1 MSFIKENNIKIGG
14 HIGFSKTIFPTL
26 QDGIN
31 NKMNTMQFFLGNPKS
46 FTRQRLSE
54 NDIIKTYE
62 KSLEND
68 VCIFSH
74 YPYTSSLCGSVASLA
89 WNGDEEQDLKTSKIL
104 KELEFE
110 INTISKLSKINGVVI
125 HPGSNKNIE
134 EGLNSIA
141 KSINKMNFNKG
152 SKLLLENSAGEGTK
166 LCKDFKEL
174 ESVLDNI
181 DIKKI
186 DNVGICVDTAHIWGS
201 GLYNLSK
208 IEEVDKMFHDFDN
221 HIGLEK
227 FNLLHLND
235 SEVTFGSKKDR
246 HECLGYGH
254 IWKDDNK
261 SLKYLLKKCGENDIP
276 IILETPNVINDLKN
290 IDMLKF

>member
-26 QDGIN
+26 QDGID
-31 NKMNTMQFFLGNPKS
+31 NKMNTIQFFLGNPKS

-54 NDIIKTYE
+54 KDIINTYE
-62 KSLEND
+62 KSIEKD

-74 YPYTSSLCGSVASLA
+74 YPYTSSLCGSVNSLA
-89 WNGDEEQDLKTSKIL
+89 WNGDSEQDEKTTKIL

-110 INTISKLSKINGVVI
+110 VNVLSKLSQTNGVVI
-125 HPGSNKNIE
+125 HPGSNKNRE

-141 KSINKMNFNKG
+141 KSINKINFNKG

-166 LCKDFKEL
+166 LCRDFKEI
-174 ESVLDNI
+174 ESVLESI

-186 DNVGICVDTAHIWGS
+186 DNVGVCVDTAHIWGS
-201 GLYNLSK
+201 GIYDLSK
-208 IEEVDKMFHDFDN
+208 EDGVKKMFDDFDN
-221 HIGLEK
+221 YIGLEK
-227 FNLLHLND
+227 FSLLHLND
-235 SEVTFGSKKDR
+235 SEVPFGSKKDR

-254 IWKDDNK
+254 IWKEDNK

-290 IDMLKF
+290 IDLLKF

>member
-14 HIGFSKTIFPTL
+14 HIGFSKTVFPTI
-26 QDGIN
+26 QDGID
-31 NKMNTMQFFLGNPKS
+31 NKMNTIQFFLGNPKS

-54 NDIIKTYE
+54 NDVVKTYE
-62 KSLEND
+62 KSLQND
-68 VCIFSH
+68 VCVFSH

-89 WNGDEEQDLKTSKIL
+89 WNGDSEQDLKTEKIL

-110 INTISKLSKINGVVI
+110 INGVVI
-125 HPGSNKNIE
+125 HPGSNKNRE

-141 KSINKMNFNKG
+141 KSINKINFNNG

-166 LCKDFKEL
+166 LCRDFQEL
-174 ESVLDNI
+174 ETVLDNV

-186 DNVGICVDTAHIWGS
+186 DNVGVCVDTAHIWGS
-201 GLYNLSK
+201 GIYDLSK
-208 IEEVDKMFHDFDN
+208 IEEVDKMFDDFDKYV
-221 HIGLEK
+221 GLDK

-254 IWKDDNK
+254 IWKEDNK
-261 SLKYLLKKCGENDIP
+261 SLKHLLKKCGENEIP
-276 IILETPNVINDLKN
+276 IILETPNVMNDLKN